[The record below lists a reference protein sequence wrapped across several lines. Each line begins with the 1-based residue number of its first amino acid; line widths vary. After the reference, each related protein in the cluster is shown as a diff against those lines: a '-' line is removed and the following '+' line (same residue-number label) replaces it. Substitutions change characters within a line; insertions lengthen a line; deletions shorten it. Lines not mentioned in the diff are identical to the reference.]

1 MKKTLVAVV
10 ATALVVGPL
19 SYYGAAQSKTEDTY
33 KQLDLF
39 ADVFEIV
46 RNQYFKPV
54 PDDQLIE
61 ASLNGMV
68 SSLDPHSSY
77 MNPKDYADLSTQT
90 KGEFGGLGLEVTQEN
105 GIVKVES
112 PIDDTPAARAN
123 IKSGDLITHIDG
135 EPIVGIPL
143 NEAVEKMRGPVGTP
157 IKLTIRHNEKA
168 DPFDVTLTRET
179 IKVPSVKSR
188 IEGDNVGYI
197 RISSFSEQTQPGL
210 DKAITDLR
218 SQLGP
223 KLAGYVIDLR
233 NNPGGLLSSAISVS
247 NTFLDQGE
255 IVSTRGRNPDDVDH
269 MDAKPGLDK
278 AKGVP
283 VVVLINGGT
292 ASAAEIV
299 SGALQDHHRA
309 IIMGTQ
315 SFGKGSVQTILPLK
329 NQGGLRLTTAE
340 YFTPSGR
347 SIQAKGITPD
357 IEVKP
362 AKVEEL
368 EQAGRLHEADL
379 KGALPNPTDP
389 NKPNVPAAGAPGQP
403 STSVAPG
410 AQKAADAAKGK
421 EKEKENAAQAN
432 GTPANGTPANA
443 PPANATPGTPPVD
456 YQLARAVDLLHG
468 VAMFNSHAVN

>member
-1 MKKTLVAVV
+1 MNKTLVAVV

-39 ADVFEIV
+39 ADVFEVV

-112 PIDDTPAARAN
+112 PIDETPAARAN

-168 DPFDVTLTRET
+168 DPFEVTLTRET

-188 IEGDNVGYI
+188 VEADNVGYI

-210 DKAITDLR
+210 DKAITELKG
-218 SQLGP
+218 QLGT
-223 KLAGYVIDLR
+223 KMAGYVIDLR

-283 VVVLINGGT
+283 VVILINGGT

-309 IIMGTQ
+309 IVMGTQ

-362 AKVEEL
+362 AKIEEFD
-368 EQAGRLHEADL
+368 QAGRLHEADL
-379 KGALPNPTDP
+379 KGALPNPNDP
-389 NKPNVPAAGAPGQP
+389 TKPNVPAAGAPGQP

-410 AQKAADAAKGK
+410 AQKAAEGAKPDAKDKDSKDKPKDGVAPTT
-421 EKEKENAAQAN
+421 QAN
-432 GTPANGTPANA
+432 GA
-443 PPANATPGTPPVD
+443 PGTPPVD

-468 VAMFNSHAVN
+468 VAMFNSHAIN

>member
-1 MKKTLVAVV
+1 MNKVLVAVI
-10 ATALVVGPL
+10 ATSLVVGPL
-19 SYYGAAQSKTEDTY
+19 SYEAAVSKPADTY
-33 KQLDLF
+33 KQLDLY

-46 RNQYFKPV
+46 RNQYFRPV
-54 PDDQLIE
+54 PDDKLGE
-61 ASLNGMV
+61 ASVKGMV
-68 SSLDPHSSY
+68 WSLHPHSSY
-77 MNPKDYADLSTQT
+77 MNAKDYADLSSQT

-112 PIDDTPAARAN
+112 PIDDTPAFKAN
-123 IKSGDLITHIDG
+123 IKAGDLIPHIDG

-143 NEAVEKMRGPVGTP
+143 NDAVEKMRGAPGTP

-168 DPFDVTLTRET
+168 DPFDVTLTREV

-188 IEGDNVGYI
+188 VEGDNIGYI

-210 DKAITDLR
+210 DKAIVDLKA
-218 SQLGP
+218 QLGN
-223 KLAGYVIDLR
+223 KMAGYIIDLR
-233 NNPGGLLSSAISVS
+233 NNPGGLLNSAISVS
-247 NTFLDQGE
+247 NTFLDSGE
-255 IVSTRGRNPDDVDH
+255 IVSTRGRNPDDVEH
-269 MDAKPGLDK
+269 TDAKPGLDK
-278 AKGVP
+278 TKGVP

-329 NQGGLRLTTAE
+329 NEGGLRLTTAE

-357 IEVKP
+357 IEVHQS
-362 AKVEEL
+362 KVEDM
-368 EQAGRLHEADL
+368 EQGGRLHEADL

-389 NKPNVPAAGAPGQP
+389 SKPNIPAAGAPGQP
-403 STSVAPG
+403 SVSAAPSAG
-410 AQKAADAAKGK
+410 KDAAKTADKAGTTT
-421 EKEKENAAQAN
+421 AAA
-432 GTPANGTPANA
+432 GA
-443 PPANATPGTPPVD
+443 PKTPPVD
-456 YQLARAVDLLHG
+456 YQLA
-468 VAMFNSHAVN
+468 

>member
-1 MKKTLVAVV
+1 MNKVLGAVI

-19 SYYGAAQSKTEDTY
+19 SYEAAISKPSDTY
-33 KQLDLF
+33 KQLDLY

-46 RNQYFKPV
+46 RNQYFRPV
-54 PDDQLIE
+54 PDDKLVE
-61 ASLNGMV
+61 ASINGMV

-77 MNPKDYADLSTQT
+77 MNPKDYADLSSQT

-112 PIDDTPAARAN
+112 PIDDTPAAKAN

-135 EPIVGIPL
+135 EPIVGVPL
-143 NEAVEKMRGPVGTP
+143 NDAVEKMRGAPGTQ
-157 IKLTIRHNEKA
+157 IKLTIRHSEKG
-168 DPFDVTLTRET
+168 DPFDVTLTREV
-179 IKVPSVKSR
+179 IRVPSVKWRVES
-188 IEGDNVGYI
+188 DNIGYI
-197 RISSFSEQTQPGL
+197 RVSSFSEQTQPGL
-210 DKAITDLR
+210 DKAMQELKG
-218 SQLGP
+218 QLGN

-233 NNPGGLLSSAISVS
+233 NNPGGLLNSAISVS
-247 NTFLDQGE
+247 NTFLDSGE

-278 AKGVP
+278 AKGIP

-329 NQGGLRLTTAE
+329 NEGGLRLTTAE

-357 IEVKP
+357 IEVHQS
-362 AKVEEL
+362 KVEEL

-379 KGALPNPTDP
+379 KGALPNPNDP
-389 NKPNVPAAGAPGQP
+389 AKANVPAAGGPGQP
-403 STSVAPG
+403 SSS
-410 AQKAADAAKGK
+410 
-421 EKEKENAAQAN
+421 
-432 GTPANGTPANA
+432 
-443 PPANATPGTPPVD
+443 ATPGPQANKQDAKPAPGETATEGTQPNGKPFD

-468 VAMFNSHAVN
+468 VAMFNTHAVN

>member
-1 MKKTLVAVV
+1 MNKVLVAVI
-10 ATALVVGPL
+10 ATSLVVGPL
-19 SYYGAAQSKTEDTY
+19 SYEAAVSKPADTY
-33 KQLDLF
+33 KQLDLY

-46 RNQYFKPV
+46 RNQYFRPV
-54 PDDQLIE
+54 PDDKLVE
-61 ASLNGMV
+61 ASINGMV

-77 MNPKDYADLSTQT
+77 MNAKDYADLSSQT

-112 PIDDTPAARAN
+112 PIDDTPAAKAN

-143 NEAVEKMRGPVGTP
+143 NDAVEKMRGAPGTP
-157 IKLTIRHNEKA
+157 IKLTIRHTEKG
-168 DPFDVTLTRET
+168 DPFDLTLTREV

-188 IEGDNVGYI
+188 VESDNVGYI

-210 DKAITDLR
+210 DKAIADLKT
-218 SQLGP
+218 QLGN
-223 KLAGYVIDLR
+223 KMSGYIIDLR
-233 NNPGGLLSSAISVS
+233 NNPGGLLNSAISVS
-247 NTFLDQGE
+247 NTFLDSGE
-255 IVSTRGRNPDDVDH
+255 IVSTRGRNPDDVEH
-269 MDAKPGLDK
+269 TDAKPGLDK
-278 AKGVP
+278 TKGVP

-329 NQGGLRLTTAE
+329 NEGGLRLTTAE

-357 IEVKP
+357 IEVHQSKI
-362 AKVEEL
+362 EEL
-368 EQAGRLHEADL
+368 EQGGRLHEADL
-379 KGALPNPTDP
+379 KGALPNPNDP
-389 NKPNVPAAGAPGQP
+389 SKPNVPAAGGPGQP
-403 STSVAPG
+403 SSSATPQAAKP
-410 AQKAADAAKGK
+410 ADAK
-421 EKEKENAAQAN
+421 
-432 GTPANGTPANA
+432 TPADTTTADATAPA
-443 PPANATPGTPPVD
+443 GKPVD

>member
-1 MKKTLVAVV
+1 MNKVLVAVI
-10 ATALVVGPL
+10 ATSLVVGPL
-19 SYYGAAQSKTEDTY
+19 SYEAAVSKPADTY
-33 KQLDLF
+33 KQLDLY

-46 RNQYFKPV
+46 RNQYFRPV
-54 PDDQLIE
+54 PDDKLVE
-61 ASLNGMV
+61 ASINGMV

-77 MNPKDYADLSTQT
+77 MNAKDYADLSSQT

-112 PIDDTPAARAN
+112 PIDDTPAAKAN

-143 NEAVEKMRGPVGTP
+143 NDAVEKMRGAPGTP
-157 IKLTIRHNEKA
+157 IKLTIRHTEKG
-168 DPFDVTLTRET
+168 DPFDVTLTREI
-179 IKVPSVKSR
+179 IKVPSVKARVES
-188 IEGDNVGYI
+188 DNVGYI

-210 DKAITDLR
+210 DKAITDLKT
-218 SQLGP
+218 QLGN
-223 KLAGYVIDLR
+223 KMAGYVIDLR
-233 NNPGGLLSSAISVS
+233 NNPGGLLNSAISVS
-247 NTFLDQGE
+247 NTFLDSGE
-255 IVSTRGRNPDDVDH
+255 IVSTRGRNPDDVEH
-269 MDAKPGLDK
+269 TDAKPGLDK
-278 AKGVP
+278 TKGVP

-329 NQGGLRLTTAE
+329 NEGGLRLTTAE

-357 IEVKP
+357 IEVHQSKI
-362 AKVEEL
+362 EEL
-368 EQAGRLHEADL
+368 EQGARLHEADL

-389 NKPNVPAAGAPGQP
+389 AKPNVPAAGAPGQP
-403 STSVAPG
+403 SSSATPAPQ
-410 AQKAADAAKGK
+410 AAKTPADAKP
-421 EKEKENAAQAN
+421 
-432 GTPANGTPANA
+432 TPPDPTTADANA
-443 PPANATPGTPPVD
+443 PAGKPID

>member
-1 MKKTLVAVV
+1 MNKVFAAVV
-10 ATALVVGPL
+10 ATALIVGPL
-19 SYYGAAQSKTEDTY
+19 SYEIANSKPSDTY

-39 ADVFEIV
+39 ADVFEVV
-46 RNQYFKPV
+46 RNQYFQPV
-54 PDDQLIE
+54 ADSKLVE
-61 ASLNGMV
+61 ASINGML

-77 MNPKDYADLSTQT
+77 MNEKDYADLTSQT

-105 GIVKVES
+105 GVVKVET

-135 EPIVGIPL
+135 EPIVGLPL
-143 NEAVEKMRGPVGTP
+143 NDAVAKMRGAAGTS
-157 IKLTIRHNEKA
+157 IKLTIRHDEKG
-168 DPFDVTLTRET
+168 DPFDVTLTREI

-188 IEGDNVGYI
+188 VEADNIGYI
-197 RISSFSEQTQPGL
+197 RISTFSEQTQPGL
-210 DKAITDLR
+210 DKAIADFKEK
-218 SQLGP
+218 LGP

-233 NNPGGLLSSAISVS
+233 NNGGGLLNSAISVS

-269 MDAKPGLDK
+269 VEAKPGLDK

-292 ASAAEIV
+292 ASASEIV

-329 NQGGLRLTTAE
+329 NQGALRLTTAE

-362 AKVEEL
+362 SKVEEI
-368 EQAGRLHEADL
+368 EQAGIRHEADL

-389 NKPNVPAAGAPGQP
+389 SKPAAAPAAAPGP
-403 STSVAPG
+403 VIAVPKAPD
-410 AQKAADAAKGK
+410 AKTADAKADAKAA
-421 EKEKENAAQAN
+421 AAQPKPDA
-432 GTPANGTPANA
+432 
-443 PPANATPGTPPVD
+443 PVD
-456 YQLARAVDLLHG
+456 YQLARALYLLHG
-468 VAMFNSHAVN
+468 VAMFNTHAVN

>member
-1 MKKTLVAVV
+1 MNKTLIAVI
-10 ATALVVGPL
+10 ATTLVVGPL
-19 SYYGAAQSKTEDTY
+19 SYEAASSKPSDTY
-33 KQLDLF
+33 KQLDLY

-54 PDDQLIE
+54 PDDKLVE
-61 ASLNGMV
+61 ASINGMV

-77 MNPKDYADLSTQT
+77 MNAKDYADLSSQT

-105 GIVKVES
+105 GVVKVES
-112 PIDDTPAARAN
+112 PIDDTPAFKAN

-143 NEAVEKMRGPVGTP
+143 NDAVEKMRGAPGTP
-157 IKLTIRHNEKA
+157 IKLTIRHNEKG
-168 DPFDVTLTRET
+168 DPFDLTLVREV

-188 IEGDNVGYI
+188 VEGDNVGYI

-210 DKAITDLR
+210 DKAINELKT
-218 SQLGP
+218 QLGP
-223 KLAGYVIDLR
+223 KMSGYIIDLR
-233 NNPGGLLSSAISVS
+233 NNPGGLLNSAISVS
-247 NTFLDQGE
+247 NTFLDSGE

-283 VVVLINGGT
+283 VVILINGGT

-329 NQGGLRLTTAE
+329 NEGGLRLTTAE

-357 IEVKP
+357 IEVHQSKI
-362 AKVEEL
+362 EEL
-368 EQAGRLHEADL
+368 EQGGRLHEADL

-389 NKPNVPAAGAPGQP
+389 SKPNVPAAGAPGQP

-410 AQKAADAAKGK
+410 KTDTKAADAKTPDAKAPDGK
-421 EKEKENAAQAN
+421 
-432 GTPANGTPANA
+432 TPAAGATTADAAA
-443 PPANATPGTPPVD
+443 PKTPPVD

>member
-1 MKKTLVAVV
+1 MNKVLGAVI
-10 ATALVVGPL
+10 ATTLVVGPL
-19 SYYGAAQSKTEDTY
+19 SYEAAISKPSDTY
-33 KQLDLF
+33 KQLDLY

-54 PDDQLIE
+54 PDDKLVE
-61 ASLNGMV
+61 ASINGMV

-77 MNPKDYADLSTQT
+77 MNPKDYADLSSQT

-112 PIDDTPAARAN
+112 PIDDTPASKAN

-135 EPIVGIPL
+135 EPIVGVPL
-143 NEAVEKMRGPVGTP
+143 NDAVEKMRGAPGTQ
-157 IKLTIRHNEKA
+157 IKLTIRHTEKG
-168 DPFDVTLTRET
+168 DPFDVTLTREV

-188 IEGDNVGYI
+188 VEGDNVGYI

-210 DKAITDLR
+210 DKAITDLKG
-218 SQLGP
+218 QLGN
-223 KLAGYVIDLR
+223 KMVGYVIDLR
-233 NNPGGLLSSAISVS
+233 NNPGGLLNSAISVS
-247 NTFLDQGE
+247 NTFLDSGE

-329 NQGGLRLTTAE
+329 NEGGLRLTTAE

-357 IEVKP
+357 IEVHQSKI
-362 AKVEEL
+362 EEL

-379 KGALPNPTDP
+379 KGALPNPNDP
-389 NKPNVPAAGAPGQP
+389 AKPNVPAAGGPGQP
-403 STSVAPG
+403 SSS
-410 AQKAADAAKGK
+410 
-421 EKEKENAAQAN
+421 
-432 GTPANGTPANA
+432 
-443 PPANATPGTPPVD
+443 ATPGPQANKNDKADKDSKAVPAETATEVPQPNGKPID

>member
-1 MKKTLVAVV
+1 MNKILGAVI

-19 SYYGAAQSKTEDTY
+19 SYEAAISKPSDTY
-33 KQLDLF
+33 KQLDLY

-54 PDDQLIE
+54 PDDKLVE
-61 ASLNGMV
+61 ASINGMV

-77 MNPKDYADLSTQT
+77 MNPKEYADLSSQT

-105 GIVKVES
+105 GIVKVEA
-112 PIDDTPAARAN
+112 PIDDTPAAKAN

-143 NEAVEKMRGPVGTP
+143 NDAVEKMRGAPGTP
-157 IKLTIRHNEKA
+157 IKLTIRHTEKG
-168 DPFDVTLTRET
+168 DPFELTLTREV
-179 IKVPSVKSR
+179 IKVPSVKARVES
-188 IEGDNVGYI
+188 DNVGYI

-210 DKAITDLR
+210 DKAITDLKT
-218 SQLGP
+218 QLGN
-223 KLAGYVIDLR
+223 KMVGYVIDLR
-233 NNPGGLLSSAISVS
+233 NNPGGLLNSAISVS
-247 NTFLDQGE
+247 NTFLDSGE

-278 AKGVP
+278 TKGIP
-283 VVVLINGGT
+283 VVILINGGT

-329 NQGGLRLTTAE
+329 NEGGLRLTTAE

-357 IEVKP
+357 IEVHQS
-362 AKVEEL
+362 KVEEL
-368 EQAGRLHEADL
+368 EQAGRVHEADL
-379 KGALPNPTDP
+379 KGALPNPNDP
-389 NKPNVPAAGAPGQP
+389 SKPNVPAAGAPGQP

-410 AQKAADAAKGK
+410 PQAAKQPDGKLPDAKPAPADAQAQADAAQPNGK
-421 EKEKENAAQAN
+421 
-432 GTPANGTPANA
+432 PI
-443 PPANATPGTPPVD
+443 D

-468 VAMFNSHAVN
+468 VAMFNSRAVN